1 MSEKD
6 RTVGKWVALALIS
19 LLVSLSAI
27 SLPAGPAVAADGDP
41 LINEFVF
48 NHDGT
53 DTHEFIEVFGAPDTD
68 YSAYTLLEIEGDSS
82 GAGVVDGVFPVG
94 TTDGNGFWT
103 TGFLNNEIENG
114 TVTLLL
120 VEGFTGSL
128 GDDLDA
134 DNDGVL
140 DTMPWTRIVDDVAV
154 HDGGSSDHTY
164 AAVTL
169 TRGFDGVS
177 YTPGGASR
185 IPNGTD
191 TDAVADW
198 MRNDFHG
205 AGLPGFT
212 GTPEPGEAL
221 NTPGAVNE
229 EAVPSGPGI
238 TPIHD
243 IQYTEDPSG
252 DSPYVGQTV
261 TTRGVVTAF
270 FYDGRNRRFFIQD
283 GTGPWSGLFLYN
295 PDGFLNVGDLV
306 EVTGE
311 VSEYYGLTEIAFG
324 EATVLSSG
332 NPLPD
337 PAVLPTGEVSQ
348 EQWESVLV
356 RVENVTVTEPDLGYG
371 EWLVDDGS
379 GGVRVDDLGT
389 YSYAPNA
396 GDLLDFVQGPLYYSY
411 GHFKI
416 EPRDDGDIGIAPPL
430 VSICEIQGSG
440 FTSPYEGQ
448 TVRTQGVVF
457 ADFDQTSK
465 RGFFIQFENCDG
477 DPATSDG
484 IFVYKRNRDDV
495 VSVGDL
501 VEVRGTVQEYY
512 DLTEISTYVSNIT
525 VLSEGNP
532 LPEPVDLNPPF
543 DDDAARAY
551 LESLEGM
558 YVKMDDATVVGPT
571 SRYDETWVVRSD
583 LGLDRVFQDDPAG
596 TGEVVGVD
604 DSGLFEITPEAK
616 VGDRVLGLL
625 GPLDYTYGAYKMQLV
640 AEPTLLPAPD
650 PPKYGDVDG
659 DGDVDLDDLA
669 VIHQHLGETVPPAP
683 ESADLNGDGRITGRD
698 IAAFLRL
705 LRQVWV
711 KPMEF
716 TVATFNLENLFDTV
730 DEPEKDDPVLS
741 AEDYEL
747 KLDKL
752 AEAIHDELG
761 EPTIIGVQEAEN
773 LTVLADLA
781 ARPEIEA
788 EYGAVLVDGPDGRGI
803 DVGLLYRTD
812 RVTVLGYEARQ
823 GCTTLVDGFGPDGN
837 RDPRNPVN
845 EITCDS
851 DGDGVLDGNRLFSR
865 PPLVVHLQVRY
876 AIPRWGSAQP
886 HTWRHRRS
894 QELWVIVSHFKS
906 KGGDTPEVEYTLPRR
921 IEQAQFVAGL
931 VQEIQAADPKAA
943 IIVLGDL
950 NDYLDSEP
958 LTVLTSAGL
967 EDLLLDV
974 GKPER
979 YTYIY
984 QGRSGVLDHL
994 LITPNLRRGFV
1005 GVTPLHINA
1014 DYPNVYADVADTAR
1028 RSSDHDP
1035 VVARFRIKR

>member
-1 MSEKD
+1 MDKGIVRD
-6 RTVGKWVALALIS
+6 LVAVTVIG
-19 LLVSLSAI
+19 LLVSLLAALS
-27 SLPAGPAVAADGDP
+27 PAFRPALAADGEP
-41 LINEFVF
+41 VINEFVF
-48 NHDGT
+48 NHTGT
-53 DTHEFIEVFGAPDTD
+53 DTNEFIEIFGDPNTD
-68 YSAYTLLEIEGDSS
+68 YSSLTILEIEGDGS
-82 GAGVVDGVFPVG
+82 GAGTVDGVFPVG
-94 TTDGNGFWT
+94 TTNADGFWT

-120 VEGFTGSL
+120 VEGFTGSAE
-128 GDDLDA
+128 DDLDT
-134 DNDGVL
+134 DNDGAL
-140 DTMPWTRIVDDVAV
+140 DATPWTRIVDDVAV
-154 HDGGSSDHTY
+154 TDGGSSDHTY
-164 AAVTL
+164 ATVTL
-169 TRGFDGVS
+169 TRGFDGIS

-191 TDAVADW
+191 TDTVDDW
-198 MRNDFHG
+198 MRNDFDG

-212 GTPEPGEAL
+212 GTPEAGEAL
-221 NTPGAVNE
+221 NTPGAVNA
-229 EAVPSGPGI
+229 EAAPPGPGI
-238 TPIHD
+238 VPIHD

-252 DSPYVGQTV
+252 DSLYVGQTV

-270 FYDGRNRRFFIQD
+270 FYDGRHRRFFIQD
-283 GTGPWSGLFLYN
+283 GTGPWSGLFLYE
-295 PDGFLNVGDLV
+295 PDGFLNVGDVV

-356 RVENVTVTEPDLGYG
+356 RVENVTVTDPDLGYG
-371 EWLVDDGS
+371 EWRVDDGS
-379 GGVRVDDLGT
+379 GGVRVDDLGA
-389 YSYAPNA
+389 YSYSPSE
-396 GDLLDFVQGPLYYSY
+396 GDLLDFVQGPLYYAY
-411 GHFKI
+411 GNFKI

-440 FTSPYEGQ
+440 FASPYEGQ

-457 ADFDQTSK
+457 ADFDQTGK
-465 RGFFIQFENCDG
+465 CGFFIQVEDCDG

-484 IFVYKRNRDDV
+484 IFVYKRNQTDV
-495 VSVGDL
+495 VSVGDR
-501 VEVRGTVQEYY
+501 VEVRGTVQEFY

-543 DDDAARAY
+543 DDAEAWAY
-551 LESLEGM
+551 LEALEGM
-558 YVKMDDATVVGPT
+558 YVKMDDAMVVGPT
-571 SRYDETWVVRSD
+571 NRYDETWVVRSD

-604 DSGLFEITPEAK
+604 DGGLFEITPEAK
-616 VGDRVLGLL
+616 VGDQVLGLL

-640 AEPTLLPAPD
+640 AEPTLVPAPD
-650 PPKYGDVDG
+650 PPKTGDVDG
-659 DGDVDLDDLA
+659 DGDVDLDDLL
-669 VIHQHLGETVPPAP
+669 VIRQHLGETVPPAP

-698 IAAFLRL
+698 VAAFLRL
-705 LRQVWV
+705 WHQVWL

-752 AEAIHDELG
+752 AEAIHDELR

-773 LTVLADLA
+773 LTVLVDLA

-788 EYGAVLVDGPDGRGI
+788 EYDAVLVDGPDGRGI
-803 DVGLLYRTD
+803 DVGLLYQTD
-812 RVTVLGYEARQ
+812 RVTLLDYEARQ

-837 RDPRNPVN
+837 RDPENPYN

-851 DGDGVLDGNRLFSR
+851 DGNGVLDGNRLFSR

-876 AIPRWGSAQP
+876 AIPGLGSAQP
-886 HTWRHRRS
+886 HTWRHRRP
-894 QELWVIVSHFKS
+894 QELWVIVNHFKS
-906 KGGDTPEVEYTLPRR
+906 KGGDTAEVQYTLPRR

-931 VQEIQAADPKAA
+931 VQEIQASDPTAA

-958 LTVLTSAGL
+958 LAVLTGVGL
-967 EDLLLDV
+967 DNLMLGVE
-974 GKPER
+974 KPER

-984 QGRSGVLDHL
+984 QGKSGVLDHL
-994 LITPNLRRGFV
+994 LISPNLQRGLV
-1005 GVTPLHINA
+1005 GVAPLHINA
-1014 DYPNVYADVADTAR
+1014 DYPNAYEDVADTAR

-1035 VVARFRIKR
+1035 VVARFRIKH

>member
-1 MSEKD
+1 MTARTGLSRSLRIAAIFGLFAALLIASPARAVPASPSE
-6 RTVGKWVALALIS
+6 
-19 LLVSLSAI
+19 
-27 SLPAGPAVAADGDP
+27 PP

-48 NHDGT
+48 NHAGT
-53 DTHEFIEVFGAPDTD
+53 DTYEFIEVYGVPDTD

-82 GAGVVDGVFPVG
+82 GAGIVDGVFPVG
-94 TTDGNGFWT
+94 STDSDGFWD

-120 VEGFTGSL
+120 VEGFTGSA

-140 DTMPWTRIVDDVAV
+140 DVTPWTRIVDDVAV
-154 HDGGSSDHTY
+154 FDGGSSDRTY
-164 AAVTL
+164 ATVVL
-169 TRGFDGVS
+169 GRNFDGLSS
-177 YTPGGASR
+177 YHPGGASR

-191 TDAVADW
+191 TDTVDDW
-198 MRNDFHG
+198 MRNDFDG

-212 GTPEPGEAL
+212 GSPEPGEAL

-229 EAVPSGPGI
+229 EAVPSGPEI
-238 TPIHD
+238 TPIYD
-243 IQYTEDPSG
+243 IQYTDDPSG
-252 DSPYVGQTV
+252 DSPYEGQTV

-311 VSEYYGLTEIAFG
+311 VSEYHGLTEIAFG
-324 EATVLSSG
+324 EATVLSSD
-332 NPLPD
+332 NPLPE
-337 PAVLPTGEVSQ
+337 PAVLPTGDVSQ

-356 RVENVTVTEPDLGYG
+356 RVENVTVTDPDLGYG

-379 GGVRVDDLGT
+379 GGVRVDDLGS

-411 GHFKI
+411 GNFKI
-416 EPRDDGDIGIAPPL
+416 EPRDDDDIGIAPPL
-430 VSICEIQGSG
+430 VPICEIQGDG
-440 FTSPYEGQ
+440 FSSPYEGQ

-457 ADFDQTSK
+457 ADFDQTGK
-465 RGFFIQFENCDG
+465 RGFFIQFEGCDD

-484 IFVYKRNRDDV
+484 IFVYKGNRTDV

-501 VEVRGTVQEYY
+501 VEVRGRVQEYY
-512 DLTEISTYVSNIT
+512 NMTEISAYLDNIS

-532 LPEPVDLNPPF
+532 LPDPVDLNPPF
-543 DDDAARAY
+543 DNDDARAY

-558 YVKMDDATVVGPT
+558 YVRMDDATVVGPT
-571 SRYDETWVVRSD
+571 NRYDETWVVRSD

-604 DSGLFEITPEAK
+604 DAGLFEITPEAK
-616 VGDRVLGLL
+616 VGDQVLGLV
-625 GPLDYTYGAYKMQLV
+625 GALDYTYGAYKMQLV
-640 AEPTLLPAPD
+640 AEPTLIPAPD
-650 PPKYGDVDG
+650 PPKAGDVDG
-659 DGDVDLDDLA
+659 DGDVDLDDLL
-669 VIHQHLGETVPPAP
+669 VIRDHLGQTVPPAP

-698 IAAFLRL
+698 VAAFLRL
-705 LRQVWV
+705 WHRLRLRPV
-711 KPMEF
+711 EF

-730 DEPEKDDPVLS
+730 DEPGKDDPILS
-741 AEDYEL
+741 AADYEL

-752 AEAIHDELG
+752 AEAIHDELR
-761 EPTIIGVQEAEN
+761 EPTLIGVEEAEN
-773 LTVLADLA
+773 LTVLEDLA
-781 ARPEIEA
+781 ARPEIQA

-812 RVTVLGYEARQ
+812 RVTVLEYEARQ

-837 RDPRNPVN
+837 RDPQNPVN
-845 EITCDS
+845 EITCDT

-865 PPLVVHLQVRY
+865 PPLVVHLEVRHGT
-876 AIPRWGSAQP
+876 PSWG
-886 HTWRHRRS
+886 RRRS
-894 QELWVIVSHFKS
+894 QDLWVIVNHFKS
-906 KGGDTPEVEYTLPRR
+906 KGGDTADVQYTLPRR

-931 VQEIQAADPKAA
+931 VGEILDADPLADV
-943 IIVLGDL
+943 IVLGDL
-950 NDYLDSEP
+950 NDYLNSEP
-958 LTVLTSAGL
+958 LAVLADAGL
-967 EDLLLDV
+967 SDLLLTVDR
-974 GKPER
+974 PER

-984 QGRSGVLDHL
+984 KGESEVLDHI
-994 LITPNLRRGFV
+994 LISPDLRWEFVKATPV
-1005 GVTPLHINA
+1005 HINA
-1014 DYPNVYADVADTAR
+1014 DYPNAYEDVADTAR

-1035 VVARFRIKR
+1035 VVVRFRLGH